1 MKLSSGARLGPYEIL
16 SAIGQGGMGQ
26 VYRAIDTRLNRTVA
40 IKILAGEALPD
51 LEHRRRFL
59 TEARA
64 ASALNHP
71 NIITVHDIGESDG
84 VSFLVMEFVA
94 GRTLHTLL
102 SEARNSASGAPL
114 PVSDVLSIATQ
125 MATALEA
132 AHAAGIVHRDIKP
145 ANVMAADS
153 GQIKVL
159 DFGVSKVLHATGENA
174 PTTTGT
180 AATAAGQMVGT
191 LAYMSP
197 EQLQGRPIDARSD
210 IFSFGAVL
218 YELLTGRQAFGG
230 DGSLAV
236 VSAILTRTPP
246 PIAAHRP
253 DVPADLAAL
262 VEACLARDRAAR
274 PSAREVVDRL
284 ARIRDRLAPRPVP
297 VWSMLR
303 RPVVLMPVAILI
315 LVVAAGGWMWWRA
328 NARVRWARGV
338 AVPQIE
344 RLMAQD
350 DYDGAFR
357 IAREAIAVLPDDP
370 YVRQL
375 WLDTTFLVTIESEP
389 LGADVA
395 VKGYLAN
402 DAEWVPIG
410 QTPLDHVRVPY
421 AHVRVRLTKPGFTPI
436 EASLGS
442 LRFKYTLD
450 PEGAAPPGMVRA
462 HAGPAVV
469 AGTTVTVDDFWI
481 DRFEVTNQE
490 FKTFIDRG
498 GYEQADHWKEPF
510 VENGRT
516 LSFVEAMARFRDAT
530 GRAGPS
536 TWEFGTYPEGQ
547 ADLPVTGV
555 SWYEAAAYAASA
567 GKALPTAYHWIRA
580 AGARGGFTEN
590 FSEILHVS
598 NFGGKGPARVGSHRG
613 LSAAGTYDMAGNAK
627 EWTAS
632 AVDGKRMILGGGF
645 NEPSYMFNDLD
656 AQQPFERRAAYG
668 IRCVKYIIP
677 PPVDTT
683 RPIVIAARNLAGEAP
698 VSDAV
703 FELIRNQYHYDPTP
717 LGATVES
724 TEDAA
729 GWRKE
734 TVSFDAAYGNERV
747 RAYLFLPKNT
757 PPPYQTIVF
766 FPAGDAPILRSSR
779 DLRLNGIDFLMKS
792 GRAVLFPIYKGT
804 YERGPV
810 AVAGAA
816 AWRDLTVQRGRDLG
830 RAMDYLM
837 TRPEVDATRIGYYG
851 ISLGASLGVVFTAL
865 EPRFRASVLL
875 SGGLT
880 PSRRLPEYDLLNFAP
895 RVTAPTLMVNGRDDF
910 AFPLETSQRPLFS
923 LLGAQHKHHAIF
935 EGGHIPLLLHS
946 MIKEILDWFDRHLG
960 PVKHSPMIP
969 PP

>member
-40 IKILAGEALPD
+40 IKIIAGDAVPD

-71 NIITVHDIGESDG
+71 NIITIHDIGEADG

-102 SEARNSASGAPL
+102 SDTRVSEPGTRL
-114 PVSDVLSIATQ
+114 IPVPDVLSIAAQ
-125 MATALEA
+125 IAAALDA
-132 AHAAGIVHRDIKP
+132 AHEAGIVHRDIKP

-159 DFGVSKVLHATGENA
+159 DFGVSKVLHPTDQNA
-174 PTTTGT
+174 PTATAP
-180 AATAAGQMVGT
+180 AATAAGHIVGT

-197 EQLQGRPIDARSD
+197 EQVQGRAIDARSD

-218 YELLTGRQAFGG
+218 YELLTGRQAFAG
-230 DGSLAV
+230 DGSLAL
-236 VSAILTRTPP
+236 VSAILTETPA
-246 PIAAHRP
+246 PIVTLRP

-262 VEACLARDRAAR
+262 VDACLAKDCAAR
-274 PSAREVVDRL
+274 PSARDVVDRL
-284 ARIRDRLAPRPVP
+284 ARIHERLAPRPVP
-297 VWSMLR
+297 VWSLLR
-303 RPVVLMPVAILI
+303 RPVVLVPVAIVV
-315 LVVAAGGWMWWRA
+315 LVVAAAGWMWWRA

-338 AVPQIE
+338 AIPQIE

-357 IAREAIAVLPDDP
+357 LAREAIAVLPDDP
-370 YVRQL
+370 YAKQL

-389 LGADVA
+389 SGAEVA
-395 VKGYLAN
+395 VKGYLAD

-410 QTPLDHVRVPY
+410 QTPLEHVRVPY

-442 LRFKYTLD
+442 FRFKYTLD
-450 PEGAAPPGMVRA
+450 PDGAAPPGMVRA

-481 DRFEVTNQE
+481 DRFEVTNEE
-490 FKTFIDRG
+490 FKRFVDRG
-498 GYEQADHWKEPF
+498 GYQQADYWQEPF

-516 LSFVEAMARFRDAT
+516 LSFVGAMAQFRDAT
-530 GRAGPS
+530 GRAGPA

-547 ADLPVTGV
+547 ANLPVTGV
-555 SWYEAAAYAASA
+555 SWYEAAAYAVFA
-567 GKALPTAYHWIRA
+567 GKALPSAHHWTRA

-590 FSEILHVS
+590 FSEILNVS
-598 NFGGKGPARVGSHRG
+598 NFGGKGLAPVGSHRG
-613 LSAAGTYDMAGNAK
+613 LSAAGTFDMAGNAK

-656 AQQPFERRAAYG
+656 AQQPFERRTAYG
-668 IRCVKYIIP
+668 FRCAKYITP
-677 PPVDTT
+677 PAVDAT
-683 RPIVIAARNLAGEAP
+683 RPIVIAPRNLAGETP

-703 FELIRNQYHYDPTP
+703 FELIRNQYRYDPTP
-717 LGATVES
+717 LSATVES

-747 RAYLFLPKNT
+747 RAYLFLPKNAS
-757 PPPYQTIVF
+757 PPYQTIVF

-792 GRAVLFPIYKGT
+792 GRAVLLPIYKGT

-810 AVAGAA
+810 AVTGAA
-816 AWRDLTVQRGRDLG
+816 AWRDLTVQRSRDLG
-830 RAMDYLM
+830 RAIDYLT
-837 TRPEVDATRIGYYG
+837 TRPDVDVARIGYYG

-865 EPRFRASVLL
+865 EPRFRVSVLL
-875 SGGLT
+875 SGGMT
-880 PSRRLPEYDLLNFAP
+880 PTRRLPEYDLLNFAP
-895 RVTAPTLMVNGRDDF
+895 RVKVPTLMVNGRDDF
-910 AFPLETSQRPLFS
+910 AFPLETAQRPLFR
-923 LLGAQHKHHAIF
+923 LLGAEHKHHALF
-935 EGGHIPLLLHS
+935 EGGHIPLLLHP
-946 MIKEILDWFDRHLG
+946 MIREILDWLDRHLG
-960 PVKHSPMIP
+960 PVKP
-969 PP
+969 